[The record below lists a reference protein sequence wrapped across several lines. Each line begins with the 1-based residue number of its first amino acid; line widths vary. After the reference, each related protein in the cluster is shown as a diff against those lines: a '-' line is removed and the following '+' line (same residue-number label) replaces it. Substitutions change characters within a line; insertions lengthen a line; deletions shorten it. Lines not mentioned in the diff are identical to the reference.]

1 MKIKFSN
8 IAKLEFE
15 EIVKHLYDVYGRDKA
30 INFSDL
36 VKQNLKQV
44 VIFSES
50 FSFFQNTENRKFMV
64 TPYISVI
71 YKLNHELEQVEI
83 LNFWFNRS
91 NPEVLLKH
99 L

>member
-15 EIVKHLYDVYGRDKA
+15 EIVKHLFDTYGRDKA
-30 INFSDL
+30 IHFSDL

-44 VIFSES
+44 AIFPES
-50 FSFFQNTENRKFMV
+50 FSFFQNTQNRKFMA

-71 YKLNHELEQVEI
+71 YKVNHELDQVEI

-91 NPEVLLKH
+91 NPDVLLKH

>member
-1 MKIKFSN
+1 MLIKFSK
-8 IAKLEFE
+8 IAQLEFE
-15 EIVKHLYDVYGRDKA
+15 EIIVYLFDKHGREKA

-44 VIFSES
+44 EIFPES
-50 FSFFQNTENRKFMV
+50 FSFFQETQNRKFMV
-64 TPYISVI
+64 TPYITVI
-71 YKLNHELEQVEI
+71 YKVNHELNQAEI

-91 NPEVLLKH
+91 NPNVLVKH